1 MRLPSTVT
9 MISNCGKR
17 KVENRF
23 KTVRGQE
30 LRGCKKWKFYLWRF
44 SMFHT
49 AVYICDSSKVVSG
62 MTDHEFKG

>member
-1 MRLPSTVT
+1 MLTTDSQLFSTVT
-9 MISNCGKR
+9 MISN
-17 KVENRF
+17 F

-62 MTDHEFKG
+62 MTDHEFIG